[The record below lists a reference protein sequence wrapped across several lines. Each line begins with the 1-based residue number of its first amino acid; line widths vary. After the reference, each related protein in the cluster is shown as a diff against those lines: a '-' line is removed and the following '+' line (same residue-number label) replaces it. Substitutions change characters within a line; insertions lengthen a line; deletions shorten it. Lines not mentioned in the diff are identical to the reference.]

1 MSKELQEQHRLFS
14 EFVLRVL
21 EREVEWSGDIVDE
34 IADAAMD
41 LCLAYTDNEGKF
53 KVTYPLDK

>member
-41 LCLAYTDNEGKF
+41 LCLAHTDNEGKF
-53 KVTYPLDK
+53 KVTYPFDK

>member
-14 EFVLRVL
+14 LFVLRLL
-21 EREVEWSGDIVDE
+21 EREVEWSADIVDE
-34 IADAAMD
+34 ISDAAMD

-53 KVTYPLDK
+53 KAILDNK

>member
-34 IADAAMD
+34 ISDAAMD
-41 LCLAYTDNEGKF
+41 LCLAHTDNEGKF
-53 KVTYPLDK
+53 KVWHPVDK